1 MNAQILT
8 VYRKEMR
15 DMVRDKRALIAI
27 LSYVLG
33 VPVMFAFL
41 FFLMS
46 DDRGENVKSSVAID
60 GMAQAPGLVAYLE
73 RDGYEVVDAAD
84 EDTAIAPENIPQGA
98 DAFLV
103 LEADYSAAL
112 KEGRQAKAL
121 LYVDE
126 TSRVSTERGEDIRSA
141 ILSYGNHVAGIRV
154 ISRGVPVGL
163 LSPISLSLADIS
175 KTSFINKVMGNMLML
190 IFALAPFVVG
200 LSVALDALAGERE
213 KQSLATLMAQPI
225 SGMSLTLGKWAMV
238 ATFGL
243 VGTVATATLN
253 LVTISFL
260 PPDLLPFALK
270 VTVPGLLMA
279 GLQVA
284 TLCMFVASLQMAV
297 SIHAKSFKEGQT
309 YMSMMMIVPVF
320 VGYSKIYGESKLPGF
335 VNYLPI
341 FSDMESLSSIFFDG
355 VINPQVT
362 GSAIMAGL
370 AGTALCLMLTSK
382 RLSSEH
388 MIADS

>member
-1 MNAQILT
+1 MTAQILT

-15 DMVRDKRALIAI
+15 DMTRDKRALVAI

-33 VPVMFAFL
+33 VPLMFAFL

-46 DDRGENVKSSVAID
+46 DERGDDVKSTVAIH

-73 RDGYEVVDAAD
+73 REGYSIVDASD
-84 EDTAIAPENIPQGA
+84 EETAVPEQIPGNA
-98 DAFLV
+98 DAFLI
-103 LEADYSAAL
+103 LGADYNAAI
-112 KEGRQAKAL
+112 KQGRQAEAT

-126 TSRVSTERGEDIRSA
+126 TSRVSTDRGRDIRSA
-141 ILSYGNHVAGIRV
+141 ILSYGNHIAGTRV
-154 ISRGVPVGL
+154 VSRGVPVGL

-225 SGMSLTLGKWAMV
+225 SGMSLTVGKWAMV

-253 LVTISFL
+253 LVTITLL

-270 VTVPGLLMA
+270 VSATGIIVA
-279 GLQVA
+279 GLQVL

-320 VGYSKIYGESKLPGF
+320 VGYSKIYGESKLPEF

-355 VINPQVT
+355 VVNVQVT
-362 GSAIMAGL
+362 ISAMLAGL
-370 AGTALCLMLTSK
+370 AGTLLCLMLTSK

>member
-1 MNAQILT
+1 MTAQILT

-15 DMVRDKRALIAI
+15 DMTRDKRALVAI

-33 VPVMFAFL
+33 VPLMFAFL

-46 DDRGENVKSSVAID
+46 DERGDDVKSTVAIH

-73 RDGYEVVDAAD
+73 REGYSIVDASD
-84 EDTAIAPENIPQGA
+84 EETAVPEQIPGNA
-98 DAFLV
+98 DAFLI
-103 LEADYSAAL
+103 LGADYNASI
-112 KEGRQAKAL
+112 KQGRQAEAV

-126 TSRVSTERGEDIRSA
+126 TSRVSTDRGRDIRSA
-141 ILSYGNHVAGIRV
+141 ILSYGNHIAGMRV
-154 ISRGVPVGL
+154 VSRGVPVGL

-225 SGMSLTLGKWAMV
+225 SGMSLTVGKWAMV

-253 LVTISFL
+253 LVTITLL

-270 VTVPGLLMA
+270 VSATGIIVA
-279 GLQVA
+279 GLQVL

-320 VGYSKIYGESKLPGF
+320 VGYSKIYGESKLPEF

-355 VINPQVT
+355 VVNVQVT
-362 GSAIMAGL
+362 ISAMLAGL
-370 AGTALCLMLTSK
+370 AGTLLCLMLTSK

>member
-1 MNAQILT
+1 MAAQILT

-15 DMVRDKRALIAI
+15 DMTRDKRALVAI

-33 VPVMFAFL
+33 VPLMFAFL

-46 DDRGENVKSSVAID
+46 DERGDDVKSTVAIH

-73 RDGYEVVDAAD
+73 REGYSVVDASD
-84 EDTAIAPENIPQGA
+84 EETAVPEQIPGNA

-103 LEADYSAAL
+103 LGADYNASI
-112 KEGRQAKAL
+112 KQGRQAEAV

-126 TSRVSTERGEDIRSA
+126 TSRVSTDRGRDIRSA
-141 ILSYGNHVAGIRV
+141 ILSYGNHIAGMRV
-154 ISRGVPVGL
+154 VSRGVPVGL

-225 SGMSLTLGKWAMV
+225 SGMSLTVGKWAMV

-253 LVTISFL
+253 LVTITLL

-270 VTVPGLLMA
+270 VSATGIIVA
-279 GLQVA
+279 GLQVL

-320 VGYSKIYGESKLPGF
+320 VGYSKIYGESKLPEF

-355 VINPQVT
+355 VVNVQVT
-362 GSAIMAGL
+362 ISAMLAGL
-370 AGTALCLMLTSK
+370 AGTLLCLMLTSK